1 MPQVNQ
7 ILLYYMTTKQ
17 YVQHQMK
24 RGGKI
29 FFREGKLKYLSKQN
43 SSLFH

>member
-17 YVQHQMK
+17 YVQHQIYET
-24 RGGKI
+24 RGQNI
-29 FFREGKLKYLSKQN
+29 F
-43 SSLFH
+43 